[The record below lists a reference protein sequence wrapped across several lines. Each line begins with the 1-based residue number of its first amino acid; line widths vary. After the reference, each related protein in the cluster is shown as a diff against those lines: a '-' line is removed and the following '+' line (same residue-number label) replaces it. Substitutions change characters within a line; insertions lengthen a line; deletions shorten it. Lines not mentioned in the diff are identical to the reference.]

1 MALIDIN
8 NNLKK
13 NYINPI
19 IGLDLGFGQVKVS
32 SGDTN
37 IQFPSIIGNPISN
50 FSKTSAVS
58 SLNELLNTLS
68 ITYNNTIY
76 YIGKNAQLNTRNG
89 KISLRQNKNNND
101 IQTKIKIMTAL
112 ALMTNENQ
120 SNAEFNI
127 ITGIPVLEF
136 YNQKNELYNMLYN
149 NNRPFEF
156 SMQYGNKTVNKSIKC
171 NKIKIISQGEGAYY
185 SYILSNSG
193 NIQNNR
199 LALATG
205 NVAVVDIGF
214 RTVDIV
220 FFQNGRY
227 LDISDQINNGV
238 SQIHQEVLRLIMQ
251 NYNIKKE
258 LKDIDDIVRNK
269 EFYYNTKNYNIESII
284 NQASEAYADN
294 IIESLYTIR
303 NGELGDLQ
311 LILITGGGGNL
322 TFDYIKNKLKN
333 TVLVEKIDN
342 SEFANSQGYYR
353 YGLFLHNQQ
362 AL

>member
-1 MALIDIN
+1 MSLIDIN
-8 NNLKK
+8 NTLEK
-13 NYINPI
+13 NYVNPI
-19 IGLDLGFGQVKVS
+19 IGLDLGFGMIKVS
-32 SGDTN
+32 SGKLN

-50 FSKTSAVS
+50 FSKPSAVA

-68 ITYNNTIY
+68 IIYNDTIY

-89 KISLRQNKNNND
+89 KISLRQDKNNND

-120 SNAEFNI
+120 HNAEFNI
-127 ITGIPVLEF
+127 ISGIPVLEF
-136 YNQKNELYNMLYN
+136 YNQRNELYNMLYN

-156 SMQYGNKTVNKSIKC
+156 IMQYGNKQIDKIIKC

-185 SYILSNSG
+185 SYLLSEQG
-193 NIQNNR
+193 NIQKER
-199 LALATG
+199 ATIATG
-205 NVAVVDIGF
+205 NIAVVDIGF

-227 LDISDQINNGV
+227 LDMSDQINNGV
-238 SQIHQEVLRLIMQ
+238 SQIHQEILRLIMQ
-251 NYNIKKE
+251 NFNIKKE
-258 LKDIDDIVRNK
+258 LKDIDEIVRNK
-269 EFYYNTKNYNIESII
+269 QLFYNTNIYNIESII
-284 NQASEAYADN
+284 NQASESYADN
-294 IIESLYTIR
+294 IIESLYAIR

-322 TFDYIKNKLKN
+322 TFNYIKNKLKN
-333 TVLVEKIDN
+333 IVKVEQIDN

-353 YGLFLHNQQ
+353 YGMFLHSQQ
-362 AL
+362 AF

>member
-19 IGLDLGFGQVKVS
+19 IGLDLGFGMIKAS
-32 SGDTN
+32 SGDLN
-37 IQFPSIIGNPISN
+37 IQFPSIVGNPISN
-50 FSKTSAVS
+50 FAKPSAVA
-58 SLNELLNTLS
+58 SLDELLDTLS
-68 ITYNNTIY
+68 IIYNDKLY

-89 KISLRQNKNNND
+89 KISLRQDKNNND
-101 IQTKIKIMTAL
+101 IQTKVKIMTAL

-120 SNAEFNI
+120 HNAEFDI
-127 ITGIPVLEF
+127 LTGIPVLEF
-136 YNQKNELYNMLYN
+136 YNQKDELYNMLYN
-149 NNRPFEF
+149 NNQPFEF
-156 SMQYGNKTVNKSIKC
+156 IMQYGTKQVSKIIKC

-185 SYILSNSG
+185 SYLLSQNG
-193 NIQNNR
+193 NIQNEKA
-199 LALATG
+199 ALAAG
-205 NVAVVDIGF
+205 NIAVVDIGY

-227 LDISDQINNGV
+227 LDSSDQINNGV
-238 SQIHQEVLRLIMQ
+238 SQIHQEILRLIMQ

-258 LKDIDDIVRNK
+258 LKDIDEITRNK
-269 EFYYNTKNYNIESII
+269 QVFYNTNTYNIESII

-311 LILITGGGGNL
+311 LILITGGGANL
-322 TFDYIKNKLKN
+322 TFEYIKEKLKN
-333 TVLVEKIDN
+333 TVRVDKIDN
-342 SEFANSQGYYR
+342 SEFANAQGYYR
-353 YGLFLHNQQ
+353 YGMFLHNQQ
-362 AL
+362 VF